1 MPCTEAYK
9 EHIEYTFNAFCRV
22 VIRYAA
28 INAWRDRDK
37 RRLREISFEYLTEEK
52 FYPFSTSDKYFTDP
66 YKQYPIT
73 ICGQRIILSNGEL
86 AEVLSSLPEKKRE
99 IIYLYF
105 SDITHSRKSGNY
117 TDAAGVRRGITYTV
131 PCKCCMKK
139 WRCFSV
145 RNPKLVP
152 YETIIR
158 ATSGEPEAVDEV
170 LRHYSKRIRIA
181 SLENGQVN
189 KDTENNIKR
198 RLIAALFQFRFD
210 EQPYSKTE

>member
-22 VIRYAA
+22 VIHYAA

-37 RRLREISFEYLTEEK
+37 RRQREISFEYLTEEK
-52 FYPFSTSDKYFTDP
+52 FYPFCTSNTLLRYAVR
-66 YKQYPIT
+66 
-73 ICGQRIILSNGEL
+73 G
-86 AEVLSSLPEKKRE
+86 LSSQMEILPKPCPLCQRKRGKSFTF
-99 IIYLYF
+99 IF
-105 SDITHSRKSGNY
+105 SGVTHSRKSGNC

-139 WRCFSV
+139 WRCFSM

-152 YETIIR
+152 YETIVR
-158 ATSGEPEAVDEV
+158 ATSGEPEAIDEV
-170 LRHYSKRIRIA
+170 LRHYSKRIRLA

-189 KDTENNIKR
+189 KDTEDNIKR

-210 EQPYSKTE
+210 GQPT

>member
-22 VIRYAA
+22 VIHYAA

-37 RRLREISFEYLTEEK
+37 RRQREISFEYLTEEK
-52 FYPFSTSDKYFTDP
+52 FYPFCTSDTYFIDP
-66 YKQYPIT
+66 YKQYPVT
-73 ICGQRIILSNGEL
+73 ICGQRVILTNGNL
-86 AEVLSSLPEKKRE
+86 AEALSSLPEKKRE

-105 SDITHSRKSGNY
+105 FGRYTSRKSGNC

-139 WRCFSV
+139 WRCFSM

-152 YETIIR
+152 YETIVR
-158 ATSGEPEAVDEV
+158 ATSGEPEAIDEV
-170 LRHYSKRIRIA
+170 LRHYSKRIRLA

-189 KDTENNIKR
+189 KDTEDNIKR

-210 EQPYSKTE
+210 GQPT